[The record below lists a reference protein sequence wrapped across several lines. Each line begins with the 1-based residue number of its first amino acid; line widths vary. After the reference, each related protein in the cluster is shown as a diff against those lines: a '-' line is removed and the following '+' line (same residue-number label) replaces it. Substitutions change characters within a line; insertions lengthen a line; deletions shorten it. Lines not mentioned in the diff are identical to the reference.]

1 MSGNSLLIDT
11 NIALYLLNGDNTIAE
26 LLDGK
31 DVYLSFISELE
42 LLGFQDLRD
51 EDLPLIEEFLN
62 SCIIVDLNQAI
73 KKITIE
79 LKRAQKIKLPDAI
92 IAATSKY
99 MNLPLISAD
108 QGFEKITEL
117 QFINYELK

>member
-1 MSGNSLLIDT
+1 MSGNSILIDT

-117 QFINYELK
+117 QFIKYELK

>member
-117 QFINYELK
+117 QFIKYELK